1 MSKGQVAY
9 HKLLSQSVEEKT
21 ESKSFFSYYK
31 KDSPKLKSMHTRIQK
46 KKIITKLLHQ
56 NQAISKHKR
65 CFVNFI

>member
-1 MSKGQVAY
+1 MAY

-46 KKIITKLLHQ
+46 KKKNYNEATS
-56 NQAISKHKR
+56 SKPS
-65 CFVNFI
+65 NI